1 MFSHALFKDVINHFT
16 ANHMEHYS
24 NYFKFINKML
34 IPNCSE
40 NFKSVCKKYF
50 NMSHQ
55 DLVLQALG
63 MDNYDNAVDL
73 MKQIADEF
81 ITEQENEDK
90 LNHEIDALLD
100 GEDFSE
106 PLSPMDQIDSTST
119 QDEVNI
125 T

>member
-1 MFSHALFKDVINHFT
+1 
-16 ANHMEHYS
+16 
-24 NYFKFINKML
+24 ML
-34 IPNCSE
+34 IPNCSILKFKTTE
-40 NFKSVCKKYF
+40 TFKSVYKKYF

-63 MDNYDNAVDL
+63 MDNYDNAMDL

-90 LNHEIDALLD
+90 LNHEIDVLLD
-100 GEDFSE
+100 GVDFSE
-106 PLSPMDQIDSTST
+106 PLSPMDQNDSTPT
-119 QDEVNI
+119 QDEVSI

>member
-1 MFSHALFKDVINHFT
+1 
-16 ANHMEHYS
+16 MEHYS

-34 IPNCSE
+34 IPNCSILKFKSTE

-81 ITEQENEDK
+81 ITERDNEDK

-100 GEDFSE
+100 GVDFSE
-106 PLSPMDQIDSTST
+106 PMFPST
-119 QDEVNI
+119 QDEVSI

>member
-1 MFSHALFKDVINHFT
+1 
-16 ANHMEHYS
+16 
-24 NYFKFINKML
+24 
-34 IPNCSE
+34 
-40 NFKSVCKKYF
+40 
-50 NMSHQ
+50 MSHQ

-63 MDNYDNAVDL
+63 MDNYDNALDL

-100 GEDFSE
+100 GVDFSE
-106 PLSPMDQIDSTST
+106 PLSPMDQNDSTPT
-119 QDEVNI
+119 QDEVSI

>member
-1 MFSHALFKDVINHFT
+1 
-16 ANHMEHYS
+16 
-24 NYFKFINKML
+24 ML
-34 IPNCSE
+34 IPNCSILKFKSTE
-40 NFKSVCKKYF
+40 SFKSVYKKYF

-63 MDNYDNAVDL
+63 MDNYDNAADL

-100 GEDFSE
+100 GVDFSE
-106 PLSPMDQIDSTST
+106 PFSPMDQNDSTCT
-119 QDEVNI
+119 QDKVGI
-125 T
+125 TY

>member
-1 MFSHALFKDVINHFT
+1 
-16 ANHMEHYS
+16 
-24 NYFKFINKML
+24 ML
-34 IPNCSE
+34 IPNCSILKFKSTE
-40 NFKSVCKKYF
+40 NFKSVYKKYF
-50 NMSHQ
+50 HLSHQ

-63 MDNYDNAVDL
+63 MDNYNYAVDL

-100 GEDFSE
+100 GVDFSE
-106 PLSPMDQIDSTST
+106 RLSPIDQNDSTST
-119 QDEVNI
+119 QDEVSI

>member
-1 MFSHALFKDVINHFT
+1 
-16 ANHMEHYS
+16 
-24 NYFKFINKML
+24 ML
-34 IPNCSE
+34 IPNCSILKYSLKVQKIS
-40 NFKSVCKKYF
+40 NQSIKKYF

-90 LNHEIDALLD
+90 LNHEIKNALLD
-100 GEDFSE
+100 GVD
-106 PLSPMDQIDSTST
+106 LKI
-119 QDEVNI
+119 
-125 T
+125 